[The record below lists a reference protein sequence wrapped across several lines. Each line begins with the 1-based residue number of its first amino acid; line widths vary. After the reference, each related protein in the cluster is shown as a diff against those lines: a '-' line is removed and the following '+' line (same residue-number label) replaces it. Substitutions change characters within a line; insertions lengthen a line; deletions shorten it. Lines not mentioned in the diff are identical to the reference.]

1 MINFFKNVF
10 SRSKVKENQD
20 YFIPVSE
27 QEQDN
32 PNIKKVDVGGLTVK
46 DIRKLNIV
54 K

>member
-1 MINFFKNVF
+1 MIKFFKNVF

-20 YFIPVSE
+20 YFVPVVEE
-27 QEQDN
+27 QNN

-46 DIRKLNIV
+46 DIRKLNII